1 MDRSGPERR
10 NALNTV
16 DILDS
21 AVRINGRFLITER
34 ELRQFK
40 NLKKMTVF
48 GSSRDT
54 AGLKKMCGPLGIEV
68 EPLAVTVE

>member
-21 AVRINGRFLITER
+21 AIRINGRFLITER

-40 NLKKMTVF
+40 SLKKMTVF

-54 AGLKKMCGPLGIEV
+54 AGLKKMCESSGIEV
-68 EPLAVTVE
+68 EPLAVTAE